1 MKGLLAFGF
10 TKAPGQGPPPPP
22 PPLPSLPPP
31 PPVVPPRDD
40 SQPASTADKRPVG
53 RPGSGKILSWREW
66 KNREPK
72 GRPITAERYSAYVQR
87 QCGVNNRAR
96 KALLEKRVA
105 SSNSSSSCHQGDEQE
120 AGDDQTTMDEDADDH
135 VIVIINDENLPPP
148 PPPPPSN
155 PESDHPA
162 PQATLPPLNPRNPS
176 ASWRHLF
183 NFGSGWKGNDDDE
196 EEEETVIDMTTQAK
210 AVIDKS
216 SARYKTG
223 DNSSSSTSS
232 RKGLP
237 LRQYSK
243 EELSAAVKEYNSK
256 KVAGLEPSCA
266 AIVKGTRIPE
276 RTLRR
281 HIEKGWT
288 SGK

>member
-1 MKGLLAFGF
+1 
-10 TKAPGQGPPPPP
+10 
-22 PPLPSLPPP
+22 
-31 PPVVPPRDD
+31 
-40 SQPASTADKRPVG
+40 
-53 RPGSGKILSWREW
+53 LSWREW

-148 PPPPPSN
+148 PPPLSN
-155 PESDHPA
+155 PEPDHPA